1 MIRTAQNQAQR
12 LMKRQVE
19 SPAKYRMED
28 RMLFIGLPS
37 FLLAGVSIFLQQH
50 FGKDLTGLL
59 AAACV
64 LLASS
69 PYIAFIVLF
78 FLYFREERDEF
89 QARMLSGAMLCAI
102 GATMLV
108 TSRWG
113 VMEQFHLVPV
123 FHVGWVMPMF
133 GIFYSV
139 ALAVQRWR
147 YR

>member
-1 MIRTAQNQAQR
+1 MSNPR
-12 LMKRQVE
+12 VE

-28 RMLFIGLPS
+28 RVLFFVVPS
-37 FLLAGVSIFLQQH
+37 LLLAGISIWLQH
-50 FGKDLTGLL
+50 HYGGNLTGWMT
-59 AAACV
+59 AVCV
-64 LLASS
+64 FLASS
-69 PYIAFIVLF
+69 PYLAFIAVS

-89 QARMLSGAMLCAI
+89 QARLHSGAMLGGI
-102 GATMLV
+102 GATLLV
-108 TSRWG
+108 TTVWG

-123 FHVGWVMPMF
+123 FPVMWVMGMF

>member
-1 MIRTAQNQAQR
+1 
-12 LMKRQVE
+12 MKKAEVE
-19 SPAKYRMED
+19 SPAKYKMED
-28 RMLFIGLPS
+28 RVLFIGLPS
-37 FLLAGVSIFLQQH
+37 FLLAGISIWLQQH
-50 FGKDLTGLL
+50 FGHGQDLRGLL
-59 AAACV
+59 AAVCV

-69 PYIAFIVLF
+69 PYIAFVAISF
-78 FLYFREERDEF
+78 MYFREERDEF

-108 TSRWG
+108 TSVWG
-113 VMEQFHLVPV
+113 VMEQFRLVPIL
-123 FHVGWVMPMF
+123 HVGWVLPMF